1 MKSVKRRIEV
11 VVGANTIFGAEFVW
25 VAVKWM
31 VTIKRM
37 FQGDG
42 DHKEDVSE

>member
-1 MKSVKRRIEV
+1 MTVMIKEDVSGDGDNKEDFRV
-11 VVGANTIFGAEFVW
+11 
-25 VAVKWM
+25 M

-42 DHKEDVSE
+42 DNKEDVSG